1 MVSGYRKGRE
11 VVVKLLLYVNRR
23 PPHGTIYGHEGLEV
37 PFTGAVFDQLVTVL
51 FLDDGVY
58 QLVRDQDPSALGL
71 KNYGK
76 GFRALEGL
84 GVEATCVAKDDLATR
99 GLVPEDLALPAAL
112 VSREEITALMESHDV
127 ILSF

>member
-1 MVSGYRKGRE
+1 VVSGYRKGRE
-11 VVVKLLLYVNRR
+11 VVVKRLLYVNRR

-37 PFTGAVFDQLVTVL
+37 LFTGAVFDQLVTVL

-71 KNYGK
+71 KNYAK
-76 GFRALEGL
+76 GFRALEEL
-84 GVEATCVAKDDLATR
+84 GVEAICVAKDDLATR